1 MYAEEFKVG
10 SSEMYRFSLR
20 LGECRRR
27 GGDGGAER
35 RASESRS
42 ARRSGAEMETVGTWH
57 DVSTGTVREKEKG
70 EYGGGGRERTERD
83 RERERERDRGREREP
98 FIDTSCA
105 GKPYTDTCKADT
117 HTCEHTAACG
127 QPNQSP
133 HTYSQAHKWHGD
145 LIQTERASSTAMHLS
160 KGSTPP
166 TPYSSRQRMPF

>member
-1 MYAEEFKVG
+1 MLCAQEALLSVVDARPRLLEGGNGELMYAEEFKGG

-83 RERERERDRGREREP
+83 REREREGERERE
-98 FIDTSCA
+98 
-105 GKPYTDTCKADT
+105 
-117 HTCEHTAACG
+117 
-127 QPNQSP
+127 
-133 HTYSQAHKWHGD
+133 
-145 LIQTERASSTAMHLS
+145 RAVH
-160 KGSTPP
+160 
-166 TPYSSRQRMPF
+166 